1 MMAALGTG
9 EGEGMSNLA
18 ITKIGK
24 YVLDE
29 TDVTFYEWFFHWDEW
44 ERRVHYEET
53 PGDHRGDFIGYESTV
68 AKIRHRLHLAGYNDT
83 TLEQDFNATKSI
95 WIDELQD
102 DIDYYETRAKRR
114 GFDSR
119 YTATMISDTKR
130 TLNVFSNAT
139 FGEWKELCKYQVESN
154 YKLSKD
160 IIRSDLYKYFSEDVS
175 HVISDNNLGFAGLK
189 FPCTQRESLALILLE
204 LCDDNAP
211 CTLDITGLVRRGWIT
226 DNGKIGKDTIVSLT
240 STKFYDNFCSS
251 LLELRTLSGQGY
263 NQTIQRMIYSNVIT
277 VMEVYL
283 SDTMKTNVVNREAT
297 KRQFVRKSEALKR
310 DKNFSLNDIYEEM
323 EKIDGKIIKE
333 IDETSFHS
341 MKVVPALFKSVLDC
355 TFPEDK
361 VGILKD
367 KVDIRHDIVHRNG
380 KDVNGKPIEITEND
394 IVELIDLVMCVI
406 TDIDKQVVEKII
418 N

>member
-1 MMAALGTG
+1 
-9 EGEGMSNLA
+9 MSDLA

-24 YVLDE
+24 YLLEE
-29 TDVTFYEWFFHWDEW
+29 TDVTYYEWFFHWEEW
-44 ERRVHYEET
+44 ERVVTEEDNV
-53 PGDHRGDFIGYESTV
+53 GYQENDFIGFVSN
-68 AKIRHRLHLAGYNDT
+68 AKTIRNRLHLAGYNDR
-83 TLEQDFNATKSI
+83 TLEQDFNATRSI
-95 WIDELQD
+95 WIEELQSD
-102 DIDYYETRAKRR
+102 LDRYELRSKRR
-114 GFDSR
+114 GYDTRFSAMMRVD
-119 YTATMISDTKR
+119 TSDTLK
-130 TLNVFSNAT
+130 VFSNAT
-139 FGEWKELCKYQVESN
+139 FEEWKELCKFLVERK
-154 YKLSKD
+154 YKIRKD
-160 IIRSDLYKYFSEDVS
+160 FYNEDLFRFFSEDIS
-175 HVISDNNLGFAGLK
+175 HVISDNNVGFAGLK

-204 LCDDNAP
+204 LCDDNDP

-226 DNGKIGKDTIVSLT
+226 DKGKIGKDTIVSIA

-297 KRQFVRKSEALKR
+297 KRQFVRKSTALGR
-310 DKNFSLNDIYEEM
+310 EKNISLNDIYEEM

-333 IDETSFHS
+333 IDETSFHNINI
-341 MKVVPALFKSVLDC
+341 VPALFKSVLDC

-361 VGILKD
+361 IGILKD
-367 KVDIRHDIVHRNG
+367 KVAIRHDIVHRNG
-380 KDVNGKPIEITEND
+380 KDVNGTPIEITGND

>member
-1 MMAALGTG
+1 
-9 EGEGMSNLA
+9 MSDLA

-24 YVLDE
+24 YLLEE
-29 TDVTFYEWFFHWDEW
+29 TDVTYYEWFFHWEEW
-44 ERRVHYEET
+44 ERVVTEEDNV
-53 PGDHRGDFIGYESTV
+53 GYQENDFIGFVSN
-68 AKIRHRLHLAGYNDT
+68 AKTIRNRLHLAGYNDR
-83 TLEQDFNATKSI
+83 TLEQDFNATRSI
-95 WIDELQD
+95 WIEELQSD
-102 DIDYYETRAKRR
+102 LDRYELRSKRR
-114 GFDSR
+114 GYDTRFSAMMRAD
-119 YTATMISDTKR
+119 TSDTLK
-130 TLNVFSNAT
+130 VFSNAT
-139 FGEWKELCKYQVESN
+139 FEEWKELCKFLVERK
-154 YKLSKD
+154 YKIRKD
-160 IIRSDLYKYFSEDVS
+160 FYNEDLFRFFSEDIS
-175 HVISDNNLGFAGLK
+175 HVISDNNVGFAGLK

-204 LCDDNAP
+204 LCDDNDP

-226 DNGKIGKDTIVSLT
+226 DKGKIGKDTIVSIA

-297 KRQFVRKSEALKR
+297 KRQFVRKSTALGR
-310 DKNFSLNDIYEEM
+310 EKNISLNDIYEEM

-333 IDETSFHS
+333 IDETSFHNINI
-341 MKVVPALFKSVLDC
+341 VPALFKSVLDC

-361 VGILKD
+361 IGILKD
-367 KVDIRHDIVHRNG
+367 KVAIRHDIVHRNG
-380 KDVNGKPIEITEND
+380 KDVNGTPIEITGND

>member
-1 MMAALGTG
+1 
-9 EGEGMSNLA
+9 MSDLA

-24 YVLDE
+24 YLLEE
-29 TDVTFYEWFFHWDEW
+29 TDVTYYEWFFHWEEW
-44 ERRVHYEET
+44 ERVVTEEDNV
-53 PGDHRGDFIGYESTV
+53 GYQENDFIGFVSN
-68 AKIRHRLHLAGYNDT
+68 AKTIRNRLHLAGYNDRS
-83 TLEQDFNATKSI
+83 LEQDFNATKSI

-102 DIDYYETRAKRR
+102 DINYYVSRAERR

-119 YTATMISDTKR
+119 YTSMMLADTRR

-139 FGEWKELCKYQVESN
+139 FGEWKELCKHHVERKH
-154 YKLSKD
+154 KLSKD
-160 IIRSDLYKYFSEDVS
+160 VIRSDLYKYFSEDIS
-175 HVISDNNLGFAGLK
+175 YVISDNNIGFAGLK

-204 LCDDNAP
+204 LCDDNDP

-226 DNGKIGKDTIVSLT
+226 DKGKIGKDTIVSIA

-297 KRQFVRKSEALKR
+297 KRQFVRKSAALDR
-310 DKNFSLNDIYEEM
+310 EKNISLNNIYEEM

-333 IDETSFHS
+333 IDETSFHN
-341 MKVVPALFKSVLDC
+341 MNAVPVLFKNVLDC
-355 TFPEDK
+355 TFQEDK
-361 VGILKD
+361 IGILKD
-367 KVDIRHDIVHRNG
+367 KVAIRHDIIHRNG
-380 KDVNGKPIEITEND
+380 KDVNGTPIEITGND

-406 TDIDKQVVEKII
+406 TDIDEQVVEKII